1 MDIID
6 IANDAA
12 ETMLEAQRAVRKPT
26 LKARGTCHYCE
37 DDVGLGKLFCP
48 GEDCRNDYEREQR
61 IKAMQGRGNE

>member
-1 MDIID
+1 MDIVD
-6 IANDAA
+6 IANDNA
-12 ETMLEAQRAVRKPT
+12 ETVLEAQRAMRKPT

-61 IKAMQGRGNE
+61 IRAQQGRPE